1 MSSYLVKS
9 LSSLSPYIP
18 GEQPKE
24 GEDYI
29 KLNTNESPFPPIQ
42 EAVKRAEEKVR
53 PFNLY
58 CDPTLFDL
66 KKAIASSFSLPQECV
81 SVGNGS
87 DELLLFALLCY
98 TNYNIP
104 LITPDI
110 TYGYYSVVASLYD
123 REVIQ
128 IPLKDDFS
136 IDVSDYEGKKGTI
149 FIANPNAPTGIF
161 LEREKIEEL
170 LNQDKDRIVLIDEAY
185 VDFAS
190 NSVLPLINMYPNLI
204 VTQTFSKSR
213 SLAGLRVGMAFAQK
227 HLIEDIERVRSSSNP
242 YNINS
247 FSSSL
252 AIEVLKEEE
261 TTKKRIEVIKKNREY
276 ITQEYKKLGFD
287 VLPSSANF
295 IFVKSEKIDGYDYYR
310 KLKENGVLIRHF
322 TNSRISSWCRV
333 TVSKIE
339 DMKILVEKTK
349 EIIK

>member
-1 MSSYLVKS
+1 MSSYLVKG
-9 LSSLSPYIP
+9 LSSLSPYVP

-24 GEDYI
+24 GENYI

-58 CDPTLFDL
+58 SDPTLFEL
-66 KKAIASSFSLPQECV
+66 KKAIASTFSLPQACI

-87 DELLLFALLCY
+87 DELLSFALLCY
-98 TNYNIP
+98 TDSNTP

-110 TYGYYSVVASLYD
+110 TYGYYSVVASLYN
-123 REVIQ
+123 RAVIQ
-128 IPLKDDFS
+128 IPLKEDFS
-136 IDVSDYEGKKGTI
+136 VDVSDYEGKKGTI
-149 FIANPNAPTGIF
+149 FIANPNAPTGIL

-190 NSVLPLINMYPNLI
+190 TSVVPLIKKYPNLI

-261 TTKKRIEVIKKNREY
+261 TTKKRIDVIKKNRDY
-276 ITQEYKKLGFD
+276 ITEEYKKLGFI
-287 VLPSSANF
+287 VLPSASNF
-295 IFVKSEKIDGYDYYR
+295 VFVKSDKIDGYDYYK
-310 KLKENGVLIRHF
+310 KLKEKGILIRHF
-322 TNSRISSWCRV
+322 TNPRIEGWCRV
-333 TVSKIE
+333 TISKME
-339 DMKILVEKTK
+339 DMRILVEKTK
-349 EIIK
+349 EIIE

>member
-9 LSSLSPYIP
+9 LSSLSPYVP

-24 GEDYI
+24 DENFI
-29 KLNTNESPFPPIQ
+29 KLNTNESPFPPLE

-53 PFNLY
+53 EFNLY
-58 CDPTLFDL
+58 SDPTLIEL
-66 KKAIASSFSLPQECV
+66 KKAIAATFSLPQECV

-98 TNYNIP
+98 TDSNNP

-110 TYGYYSVVASLYD
+110 TYGYYSVVASLYN
-123 REVIQ
+123 RAVIQ
-128 IPLKDDFS
+128 IPLKEDFS
-136 IDVSDYEGKKGTI
+136 IDISDYEGKKGTI

-161 LEREKIEEL
+161 LGREKIEEL
-170 LNQDKDRIVLIDEAY
+170 LKQNKDRIVLIDEAY
-185 VDFAS
+185 VDFAPM
-190 NSVLPLINMYPNLI
+190 SVVPLINKYPNLI

-227 HLIEDIERVRSSSNP
+227 DLIEDIERVRSSSNP

-247 FSSSL
+247 FSSSV

-276 ITQEYKKLGFD
+276 ITDEYIKLGFE

-295 IFVKSEKIDGYDYYR
+295 IFVKSDRISGYDYYT
-310 KLKENGVLIRHF
+310 KLKEKGILIRHF
-322 TNSRISSWCRV
+322 TNPRIASWCRV

>member
-1 MSSYLVKS
+1 MSSFLVNS
-9 LSSLSPYIP
+9 LSSLSPYVP

-24 GEDYI
+24 GENYI
-29 KLNTNESPFPPIQ
+29 KLNTNESPFPPLR

-58 CDPTLFDL
+58 SDPTLLEL
-66 KKAIASSFSLPQECV
+66 KKAIASIYLLPEECV

-87 DELLLFALLCY
+87 DELLSFALLCY
-98 TNYNIP
+98 TDYNTP

-110 TYGYYSVVASLYD
+110 TYGYYSVVASLYN
-123 REVIQ
+123 REVVK
-128 IPLKDDFS
+128 IPLKEDFT
-136 IDVSDYEGKKGTI
+136 IDISDYEGKKGTI
-149 FIANPNAPTGIF
+149 FIANPNAPTGIL
-161 LEREKIEEL
+161 LEREKVEEL
-170 LNQDKDRIVLIDEAY
+170 LKQDRERIVLIDEAY

-190 NSVLPLINMYPNLI
+190 SSVVSLINKYPNLI

-213 SLAGLRVGMAFAQK
+213 SLAGLRVGMAMAQRD
-227 HLIEDIERVRSSSNP
+227 LIEDLERVRSSSNP

-261 TTKKRIEVIKKNREY
+261 TTKKRIDVIKKNREY
-276 ITQEYKKLGFD
+276 ITQEYIKLGFT

-295 IFVKSEKIDGYDYYR
+295 VFVKSDKISGYDYYS
-310 KLKENGVLIRHF
+310 KLKENGILIRHF
-322 TNSRISSWCRV
+322 TNLRIEGWCRV

-339 DMKILVEKTK
+339 DMKALVEKTK

>member
-1 MSSYLVKS
+1 MSSYLVKG
-9 LSSLSPYIP
+9 LSSLSPYVP

-24 GEDYI
+24 GENYI

-58 CDPTLFDL
+58 SDPTLFEL
-66 KKAIASSFSLPQECV
+66 KKAIASTFSLPQACI

-87 DELLLFALLCY
+87 DELLSFALLCY
-98 TNYNIP
+98 TGSNTP

-110 TYGYYSVVASLYD
+110 TYGYYSVVASLYN
-123 REVIQ
+123 RAVIQ
-128 IPLKDDFS
+128 IPLKEDFS
-136 IDVSDYEGKKGTI
+136 VDVSDYEGKKGTI
-149 FIANPNAPTGIF
+149 FIANPNAPTGIL

-190 NSVLPLINMYPNLI
+190 TSVVPLIKKYPNLI

-261 TTKKRIEVIKKNREY
+261 TTKKRIDVIKKNRDY
-276 ITQEYKKLGFD
+276 ITEEYKKLGFI
-287 VLPSSANF
+287 VLPSASNF
-295 IFVKSEKIDGYDYYR
+295 VFVKSDKIDGYDYYK
-310 KLKENGVLIRHF
+310 KLKEKGILIRHF
-322 TNSRISSWCRV
+322 TNPRIEGWCRV
-333 TVSKIE
+333 TISKME
-339 DMKILVEKTK
+339 DMRILVEKTK
-349 EIIK
+349 EIIE